1 MGLQAYDG
9 KVIKAALGRWVV
21 APARS
26 FVLISEGE
34 CYTYQNIP
42 HSCIVNKT
50 KLLIC
55 SVLSWLVQPNLA
67 V

>member
-50 KLLIC
+50 
-55 SVLSWLVQPNLA
+55 
-67 V
+67 